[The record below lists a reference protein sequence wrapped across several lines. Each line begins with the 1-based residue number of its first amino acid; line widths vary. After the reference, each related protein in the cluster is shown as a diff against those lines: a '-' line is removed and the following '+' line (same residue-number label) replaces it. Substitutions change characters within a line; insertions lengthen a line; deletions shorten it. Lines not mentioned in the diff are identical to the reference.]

1 MKLGNYSA
9 PYGVRA
15 ACVIILAS
23 LAVLPAFADDH
34 TVELTSIV
42 IDTLNGA
49 YTIDG
54 VEYHYTW
61 KAEASKWKSKTADQS
76 FPVIAPVQ
84 TGPVALIRQK
94 PDQKSIGIQGSF
106 DRHGYNWIDIYPSAV
121 DGDGAPAEIPLR
133 GRTRFIDVWAWGS
146 NLNYHLEAYLRDNRG
161 VIHTLPVGSL
171 KFVGW
176 RNLRATVPTSIP
188 MVATIIPRSTHAV
201 TFVKFRL
208 WSRCAGIG
216 AYVTTKYHHQ
226 HETKMHKVCILKVCS
241 QIEVHISTLLQVKL
255 GCEMELLVIFWIC
268 CHCFFCSHFILHAAF
283 LVKF

>member
-9 PYGVRA
+9 PYGARA

-23 LAVLPAFADDH
+23 LAVLPAFADDR

-49 YTIDG
+49 YSVDG
-54 VEYHYTW
+54 VEYNYTW
-61 KAEASKWKSKTADQS
+61 KADASKWKSKTADQS

-84 TGPVALIRQK
+84 TGPVALIRQNAG
-94 PDQKSIGIQGSF
+94 QKSIGIQGSF
-106 DRHGYNWIDIYPSAV
+106 DRHGYNWIDIYPTAV

-188 MVATIIPRSTHAV
+188 MVSTIIPRSTHAV

-208 WSRCAGIG
+208 WTDPRERTYIDVQRNNRGQVTKIIPF
-216 AYVTTKYHHQ
+216 YVYLSN
-226 HETKMHKVCILKVCS
+226 LKVLTDIYETIYDGDELS
-241 QIEVHISTLLQVKL
+241 YPENTAKL
-255 GCEMELLVIFWIC
+255 WGGGNNE
-268 CHCFFCSHFILHAAF
+268 
-283 LVKF
+283 

>member
-1 MKLGNYSA
+1 MKLGNHSA
-9 PYGVRA
+9 PYGARA

-23 LAVLPAFADDH
+23 LAVLPAFADDN

-49 YTIDG
+49 YVVDG

-61 KAEASKWKSKTADQS
+61 KVEASKWKSKTADQS

-84 TGPVALIRQK
+84 TGPVAITRQNAE
-94 PDQKSIGIQGSF
+94 QKSIGIQGSF
-106 DRHGYNWIDIYPSAV
+106 DRHGYNWIDIYPTAV

-208 WSRCAGIG
+208 WTDPRERTYIDVQRDRRGQVTKIIPF
-216 AYVTTKYHHQ
+216 YVYLSNVKVLTDIY
-226 HETKMHKVCILKVCS
+226 ETIYDGDELS
-241 QIEVHISTLLQVKL
+241 YPENTAKL
-255 GCEMELLVIFWIC
+255 WGGNNE
-268 CHCFFCSHFILHAAF
+268 
-283 LVKF
+283 